1 MEQFVRSF
9 SRMKILSITCLLL
22 LMASLLSISEGKAI
36 LKDNNNV
43 DKKLESLL
51 VSMRRSSND
60 ENDRKKF
67 IDKMFRRVSFQ
78 WNFGP
83 WRLISFSD
91 SLLYGELW
99 TIETTEKGPEIVQ
112 HTFATS
118 TWTQEYVSFVSLNI
132 SCSNCDNSDNSKNCS
147 IVFCSTYVGGK
158 QLTRTLIGFHSR
170 YLCFLQSATRICRKW
185 RAERV
190 FLRQIQVADWRKQ
203 RYQEWNHASLSAVFH
218 PRKLSII
225 LCCM

>member
-1 MEQFVRSF
+1 
-9 SRMKILSITCLLL
+9 
-22 LMASLLSISEGKAI
+22 MASLLIISEGKAI

-60 ENDRKKF
+60 ENDRKQF

-99 TIETTEKGPEIVQ
+99 TIETTEKSPEIVQ

-132 SCSNCDNSDNSKNCS
+132 
-147 IVFCSTYVGGK
+147 
-158 QLTRTLIGFHSR
+158 
-170 YLCFLQSATRICRKW
+170 
-185 RAERV
+185 
-190 FLRQIQVADWRKQ
+190 
-203 RYQEWNHASLSAVFH
+203 
-218 PRKLSII
+218 
-225 LCCM
+225 